1 MPEWAEVKISAD
13 YINQNS
19 QNKTFTSLYDVAKGN
34 SAVLNNSF
42 SNFNLVAD
50 TNGKELI
57 LKITQNNQN
66 IPIHVFMGMSGG
78 WKYVRTPEW
87 IETKFTRLRLD
98 DETGMS
104 LLLSGG
110 FLGPKYSIGK
120 PFKGSKR
127 GPDVVKEF
135 ELFKQN
141 VLNNINKKAFE
152 APIYEVL
159 LNQEYFNGIGNYL
172 RSTILFYLDENPFLS
187 ARDIIRRRPDIF
199 DLCKDVPLKAYQLNG
214 GQLRDWENPF
224 NADSTE
230 FDEWVFYQ
238 KGESIKDSNN
248 RTFWFNKKWKQ

>member
-19 QNKTFTSLYDVAKGN
+19 QNKAFIALYDVSKGN
-34 SAVLNNSF
+34 NAVMNNSF
-42 SNFNLVAD
+42 NNFNLFAD
-50 TNGKELI
+50 TNGKELLLNI
-57 LKITQNNQN
+57 SQNNKI
-66 IPIHVFMGMSGG
+66 IPIYVFMGMSGG
-78 WKYVRTPEW
+78 WRHVRTSEW
-87 IETKFTRLRLD
+87 NEFKFTRLRLD
-98 DETGMS
+98 DDSGMS

-110 FLGPKYSIGK
+110 FLGPKYSISK

-141 VLNNINKKAFE
+141 VLNNLNKKAFE
-152 APIYEVL
+152 SPIYETL

-187 ARDIIRRRPDIF
+187 ARDIIIRRPDIIE
-199 DLCKDVPLKAYQLNG
+199 LCRDIPLKAYQLNG

-248 RTFWFNKKWKQ
+248 RTFWYNKKWKQ

>member
-34 SAVLNNSF
+34 SAIINSSF
-42 SNFNLVAD
+42 SNFNVIAD
-50 TNGKELI
+50 TNGKELL

-78 WKYVRTPEW
+78 WKYVRTSEW